1 MTFFSGVKRSRLVSR
16 MRTFSRP
23 MYRRFFPY
31 ASLNSLDRKIAKYL
45 PDSGIFIEAGANDGL
60 NQSNTLF
67 LARVRSWQ
75 GILVEPVPRLFERC
89 KKNRTESF
97 CVNAALVS
105 PEESGSRIELIDVD
119 LMTSVRQS
127 KNFSFDEAHIKS
139 AEIVQGISR
148 NSVSAP
154 GKTFSEIIKES
165 GHSKIDFLSLDV
177 EGFELEALKGFTN
190 GEHFPRFIL
199 IETKKLD
206 VVLEVLEDR
215 YELVEALSEHDYF
228 LQIKVSS

>member
-23 MYRRFFPY
+23 TYRRFFPY

-154 GKTFSEIIKES
+154 GKTLSEIITES

-177 EGFELEALKGFTN
+177 EGFELEALKGLTYE
-190 GEHFPRFIL
+190 EHFPIFIL

-206 VVLEVLEDR
+206 AVLEVLENR

>member
-1 MTFFSGVKRSRLVSR
+1 
-16 MRTFSRP
+16 

-31 ASLNSLDRKIAKYL
+31 ASLNSLDKKIAQFL
-45 PDSGIFIEAGANDGL
+45 PESGIFIEAGANDGL

-154 GKTFSEIIKES
+154 GKTLSEIITES

-190 GEHFPRFIL
+190 EEHFPKYIL
-199 IETKKLD
+199 IETKKLNLVLD
-206 VVLEVLEDR
+206 VLGNR

-228 LQIKVSS
+228 LELKVSS

>member
-23 MYRRFFPY
+23 TYRRFFPY

-105 PEESGSRIELIDVD
+105 PE
-119 LMTSVRQS
+119 
-127 KNFSFDEAHIKS
+127 
-139 AEIVQGISR
+139 
-148 NSVSAP
+148 
-154 GKTFSEIIKES
+154 
-165 GHSKIDFLSLDV
+165 
-177 EGFELEALKGFTN
+177 
-190 GEHFPRFIL
+190 
-199 IETKKLD
+199 
-206 VVLEVLEDR
+206 
-215 YELVEALSEHDYF
+215 
-228 LQIKVSS
+228 